1 MRWRPQETDVK
12 NPVAASLRKAWHQ
25 GLRKAFSLFPQAIRF
40 AVFRSFVRCDPAPDK
55 SLQLKIAETR
65 EELEACFKLL
75 HDAYVGAGF
84 MKPAPSGLRATIYHA
99 LPTTTT
105 LCAKYD
111 GQVVGT
117 LSLIRESVF
126 GFPLQAIFDLKDIRA
141 RGGKIAEVSAL
152 AVHPD
157 FRKTGGAIL
166 FPLMKF
172 MYEYCTTFFDTRH
185 LVIAV
190 HPTRI
195 EMYESLL
202 FFQRLTE
209 KEVDNYD
216 FANGAPAVG
225 ASLDL
230 RGAPRKLKEVYGR
243 KSRQKNLYHYF
254 TKLRLP
260 NIMLPQRRY
269 YTTND
274 PVMTTELLDHFFNQ
288 RTNVFREL
296 GTREKMLLHSIY
308 DLPEHQSMLPPL
320 DEVVPDLAEPE
331 GEGGAGGR
339 HLRQHQRY
347 SLKCPGN
354 FMISVDG
361 RTEVATLSV
370 VELSIFG
377 FLAHC
382 SIPIPTKQWG
392 EATIQLGNEEQ
403 STVRAMAVRGRESG
417 GRVFYGFTLAEPDRA
432 WRKFVGALTAGV
444 THEDLAHATRFL
456 Q

>member
-1 MRWRPQETDVK
+1 MRKKRSL
-12 NPVAASLRKAWHQ
+12 AAHIRKFWHDSLR
-25 GLRKAFSLFPQAIRF
+25 RVFSLFPQSVRF
-40 AVFRSFVRCDPAPDK
+40 SIFRSFIDCDPAPDAR
-55 SLQLKIAETR
+55 LVLKIAETK

-75 HDAYVGAGF
+75 HDAYVSSGF

-105 LCAKYD
+105 LCAKFD

-126 GFPLQAIFDLKDIRA
+126 GFPLQAIFDLKNVRA
-141 RGGKIAEVSAL
+141 KGGKIAEVSAL

-202 FFQRLTE
+202 FFKRLTE
-209 KEVDNYD
+209 NKVDNYD

-225 ASLDL
+225 ATLDL
-230 RGAPRKLKEVYGR
+230 RRAPRKYKQTYDKKPQR
-243 KSRQKNLYHYF
+243 KNLYDYF
-254 TKLRLP
+254 VRTKLP
-260 NIMLPQRRY
+260 NIVLPQRRY
-269 YTTND
+269 HTTND
-274 PVMTTELLDHFFNQ
+274 PVMTAELLDYFFNQ
-288 RTNVFREL
+288 RTQVFEHL
-296 GTREKMLLHSIY
+296 TDREKMLLQSIY
-308 DLPEHQSMLPPL
+308 DLPEHQAILPQMTDP
-320 DEVVPDLAEPE
+320 PKSGAE
-331 GEGGAGGR
+331 
-339 HLRQHQRY
+339 LRQHQRY

-354 FMISVDG
+354 FLIQANGKV
-361 RTEVATLSV
+361 TAATLRV

-377 FLAHC
+377 FLAH
-382 SIPIPTKQWG
+382 SDTEIPTRVWG
-392 EATIQLGNEEQ
+392 DATIQLGNAEQ
-403 STVRAMAVRGRESG
+403 STVQAMAVRGKTSG
-417 GRVFYGFTLAEPDRA
+417 NRNFYGFTLAEPDEA
-432 WRKFVGALTAGV
+432 WRKFVGALTAGI
-444 THEDLAHATRFL
+444 THEDLENATRFMAD
-456 Q
+456 

>member
-1 MRWRPQETDVK
+1 MKKR
-12 NPVAASLRKAWHQ
+12 SLLANIRKAWRD
-25 GLRKAFSLFPQAIRF
+25 GLRKAFSLFPQSVRF
-40 AVFRSFVRCDPAPDK
+40 AIFRSFVDCDPAPDK
-55 SLQLKIAETR
+55 RLVLKIAETR

-75 HDAYVGAGF
+75 HDAYVSSGF

-105 LCAKYD
+105 LCAKFD
-111 GQVVGT
+111 GEVVGT

-126 GFPLQAIFDLKDIRA
+126 GFPLQAIFDLKAVRA

-202 FFQRLTE
+202 FFRRLAE
-209 KEVDNYD
+209 NKVDNYD

-225 ASLDL
+225 ATLDL
-230 RGAPRKLKEVYGR
+230 RTAPRKYKETYDR
-243 KSRQKNLYHYF
+243 KPRRKNLYDYF
-254 TKLRLP
+254 VRTELP
-260 NIMLPQRRY
+260 NIQLPQRRY
-269 YTTND
+269 HTTND
-274 PVMTTELLDHFFNQ
+274 PVMTTDLLDYFFNQ
-288 RTNVFREL
+288 RTKVFEHL
-296 GTREKMLLHSIY
+296 TDREKMLLQSIY
-308 DLPEHQSMLPPL
+308 DLPEHRKMLPEMTDAPKSGK
-320 DEVVPDLAEPE
+320 D
-331 GEGGAGGR
+331 
-339 HLRQHQRY
+339 LRQHQRY

-354 FMISVDG
+354 FQVKLGDG
-361 RTEVATLSV
+361 KLQVTRMRL

-377 FLAHC
+377 FLAHAE
-382 SIPIPTKQWG
+382 SEIPVRTWG
-392 EATIQLGNEEQ
+392 DATVDLGNHEQ
-403 STVRAMAVRGRESG
+403 STVRAMAVRGRASG
-417 GRVFYGFTLAEPDRA
+417 GKIFYGFTLAEPDLA
-432 WRKFVGALTAGV
+432 WRKFVGALHTGV
-444 THEDLAHATRFL
+444 THEDLENATRFMAD
-456 Q
+456 

>member
-1 MRWRPQETDVK
+1 MKKRSL
-12 NPVAASLRKAWHQ
+12 AANARKLWHES
-25 GLRKAFSLFPQAIRF
+25 LRKAFSMFPRSVRF
-40 AVFRSFVRCDPAPDK
+40 SIFRSFVECDPAPDK
-55 SLQLKIAETR
+55 RLVLKIAETR

-75 HDAYVGAGF
+75 HDAYVSSGF
-84 MKPAPSGLRATIYHA
+84 MKPAESGLRATIYHA

-105 LCAKYD
+105 LCAKFD
-111 GQVVGT
+111 GEVVGT

-126 GFPLQAIFDLKDIRA
+126 GFPLQAIFDLKEIRV

-157 FRKTGGAIL
+157 FRKTGGVIL

-202 FFQRLTE
+202 FFNRLTE
-209 KEVDNYD
+209 NEVANYD

-230 RGAPRKLKEVYGR
+230 RTAPRKYKQTYNTKKPR
-243 KSRQKNLYHYF
+243 KNLYDYF
-254 TKLRLP
+254 TKLKLP
-260 NIMLPQRRY
+260 NIVLPNRRY

-274 PVMTTELLDHFFNQ
+274 PVMTTDLLDYFFNQ
-288 RTNVFREL
+288 RTKVFQGL
-296 GTREKMLLHSIY
+296 STRERMLLHSIY
-308 DLPEHQSMLPPL
+308 NLPEHQKMLPVI
-320 DEVVPDLAEPE
+320 DHAPE
-331 GEGGAGGR
+331 GGK

-354 FMISVDG
+354 FLVDVDG
-361 RTEVATLSV
+361 KTEVATLRV
-370 VELSIFG
+370 VELSNFG
-377 FLAHC
+377 FLAH
-382 SIPIPTKQWG
+382 SKVAIPTKQWG
-392 EATIQLGNEEQ
+392 DATIQLGNNEQ
-403 STVRAMAVRGRESG
+403 STVRAMAVRGKDNG
-417 GRVFYGFTLAEPDRA
+417 GNIFYGFTLAEPDLA
-432 WRKFVGALTAGV
+432 WRKFVGALTSGV
-444 THEDLAHATRFL
+444 THEDLDNATRFL
-456 Q
+456 KD

>member
-1 MRWRPQETDVK
+1 VK
-12 NPVAASLRKAWHQ
+12 RRSLLANIRKAWRD
-25 GLRKAFSLFPQAIRF
+25 GLRKAFSLFPQSLRF
-40 AVFRSFVRCDPAPDK
+40 AIFRSFVDCDPAPDK
-55 SLQLKIAETR
+55 RLVLKIAETR

-75 HDAYVGAGF
+75 HDAYVSSGF
-84 MKPAPSGLRATIYHA
+84 MKPATSGLRATIYHA

-105 LCAKYD
+105 LCAKFD
-111 GQVVGT
+111 GEVVGT

-126 GFPLQAIFDLKDIRA
+126 GFPLQAIFDLKAVRA

-202 FFQRLTE
+202 FFRRLTE
-209 KEVDNYD
+209 NKVDNYD

-230 RGAPRKLKEVYGR
+230 RTAPRKYRETYDKKPR
-243 KSRQKNLYHYF
+243 RKNLYDYF
-254 TKLRLP
+254 VRTELP
-260 NIMLPQRRY
+260 NIRLPQRRY
-269 YTTND
+269 HTTND
-274 PVMTTELLDHFFNQ
+274 PVMTTDLLNYFFNQ
-288 RTNVFREL
+288 RTKVFEQL
-296 GTREKMLLHSIY
+296 TNREKMLLHAIY
-308 DLPEHQSMLPPL
+308 DLPEHQAMLPKMTDP
-320 DEVVPDLAEPE
+320 PKS
-331 GEGGAGGR
+331 GK

-354 FMISVDG
+354 FLVQSEDG
-361 RTEVATLSV
+361 RAFAIKLRV
-370 VELSIFG
+370 VELSVFG
-377 FLAHC
+377 FLAHAE
-382 SIPIPTKQWG
+382 SELPIRVWG
-392 EATIQLGNEEQ
+392 DATVSLGNNEQ
-403 STVRAMAVRGRESG
+403 STVRAMAVRGKSSG
-417 GRVFYGFTLAEPDRA
+417 GKIFYGFTLAEPDLA
-432 WRKFVGALTAGV
+432 WRKFVGVLNTGI
-444 THEDLAHATRFL
+444 THEDLENATRFL
-456 Q
+456 SD

>member
-1 MRWRPQETDVK
+1 MKHPL
-12 NPVAASLRKAWHQ
+12 VASIRKQWHLA
-25 GLRKAFSLFPQAIRF
+25 LRKAFSLFPVSLRF
-40 AVFRSFVRCDPAPDK
+40 AIFRSFVECDPKPDK
-55 SLQLKIAETR
+55 RLVLKIAETE
-65 EELEACFKLL
+65 EELEQCFALL

-105 LCAKYD
+105 LCAKFD
-111 GQVVGT
+111 GKVVGT

-126 GFPLQAIFDLKDIRA
+126 GFPLQAIFDLTEIRA

-202 FFQRLTE
+202 FFRRLTE
-209 KEVDNYD
+209 NKVDNYD

-230 RGAPRKLKEVYGR
+230 RNAPRKYREVYGKKAPR
-243 KSRQKNLYHYF
+243 KNLYAYF
-254 TKLRLP
+254 VKVKLP
-260 NIMLPQRRY
+260 NIILPSRRY

-274 PVMTTELLDHFFNQ
+274 PVMTTELLDHFFNK
-288 RTNVFREL
+288 RTQVFEGLGMRE
-296 GTREKMLLHSIY
+296 RIMLHSIY
-308 DLPEHQSMLPPL
+308 NLPEHQRMLPGI
-320 DEVVPDLAEPE
+320 DETEDSDAAE
-331 GEGGAGGR
+331 GGGR

-354 FMISVDG
+354 FMLTSPDG
-361 RTEVATLSV
+361 KSRVTGLRV
-370 VELSIFG
+370 VELSNFG
-377 FLAHC
+377 FLAHAKEE
-382 SIPIPTKQWG
+382 IPTRMWG
-392 EATIQLGNEEQ
+392 KATIQLGNDEQ
-403 STVRAMAVRGRESG
+403 STVRAMAVRGKTRG
-417 GRVFYGFTLAEPDRA
+417 GKGFYGFTLAEPDTA

-444 THEDLAHATRFL
+444 THEDLDNATRFMAD
-456 Q
+456 

>member
-1 MRWRPQETDVK
+1 MKKRSI
-12 NPVAASLRKAWHQ
+12 AANARKLWHESV
-25 GLRKAFSLFPQAIRF
+25 RKVFSLFPRSVRF
-40 AVFRSFVRCDPAPDK
+40 AIFRSFVDCDPAPDK
-55 SLQLKIAETR
+55 RLVLKIAETR
-65 EELEACFKLL
+65 EELEACFRLL
-75 HDAYVGAGF
+75 HDAYVSSGF

-105 LCAKYD
+105 LCAKFD
-111 GQVVGT
+111 GEVVGT

-126 GFPLQAIFDLKDIRA
+126 GFPLQAIFDLKSIRA

-202 FFQRLTE
+202 FFKRLAE
-209 KEVDNYD
+209 NKVDNYD

-230 RGAPRKLKEVYGR
+230 RTAPKKYKQTYNRKKR
-243 KSRQKNLYHYF
+243 RKNLYDYF
-254 TKLRLP
+254 VRTKLP
-260 NIMLPQRRY
+260 NIQLPHRRY
-269 YTTND
+269 FTTND
-274 PVMTTELLDHFFNQ
+274 PVMTTELLDYFFNQ
-288 RTNVFREL
+288 RTQVFEKL
-296 GTREKMLLHSIY
+296 TNREKMLLHSIY
-308 DLPEHQSMLPPL
+308 DLPEHQQMLPSIDALPQSGK
-320 DEVVPDLAEPE
+320 D
-331 GEGGAGGR
+331 
-339 HLRQHQRY
+339 LRQHQRY

-354 FMISVDG
+354 FLVQIDG
-361 RTEVATLSV
+361 KAHACALQV

-377 FLAHC
+377 FLAHADAR
-382 SIPIPTKQWG
+382 IPTRVWG
-392 EATIQLGNEEQ
+392 DATIQLGDKEH
-403 STVRAMAVRGRESG
+403 STVRAMAVRGKSSG
-417 GRVFYGFTLAEPDRA
+417 GRIFYGFTLAEPDVS
-432 WRKFVGALTAGV
+432 WRKFVGALTVGI
-444 THEDLAHATRFL
+444 TQEDLDHATRFMAG
-456 Q
+456 

>member
-1 MRWRPQETDVK
+1 MKKRSL
-12 NPVAASLRKAWHQ
+12 AANARKLWHES
-25 GLRKAFSLFPQAIRF
+25 LRKAFSMFPRSVRF
-40 AVFRSFVRCDPAPDK
+40 SIFRSFVECDPAPDK
-55 SLQLKIAETR
+55 RLVLKIAETR

-75 HDAYVGAGF
+75 HDAYVSSGF
-84 MKPAPSGLRATIYHA
+84 MKPAESGLRATIYHA

-105 LCAKYD
+105 LCAKFD
-111 GQVVGT
+111 GEVVGT

-126 GFPLQAIFDLKDIRA
+126 GFPLQAIFDLKEIRV

-157 FRKTGGAIL
+157 FRKTGGVIL

-202 FFQRLTE
+202 FFNRLTE
-209 KEVDNYD
+209 NEVANYD

-230 RGAPRKLKEVYGR
+230 RTAPRKYKQTYNTKKPR
-243 KSRQKNLYHYF
+243 KNLYEYF
-254 TKLRLP
+254 TKLKLP
-260 NIMLPQRRY
+260 NIGLPNRRY

-274 PVMTTELLDHFFNQ
+274 PVMTTDLLDYFFNQ
-288 RTNVFREL
+288 RTKVFQGL
-296 GTREKMLLHSIY
+296 STRERMLLHSIY
-308 DLPEHQSMLPPL
+308 NLPEHQKMLPVI
-320 DEVVPDLAEPE
+320 DHAPE
-331 GEGGAGGR
+331 GGK

-354 FMISVDG
+354 FLVDVDG
-361 RTEVATLSV
+361 KTEVATLRV
-370 VELSIFG
+370 VELSNFG
-377 FLAHC
+377 FLAH
-382 SIPIPTKQWG
+382 SKVAIPTKQWG
-392 EATIQLGNEEQ
+392 DATIQLGNNEQ
-403 STVRAMAVRGRESG
+403 STVRAMAVRGKDNG
-417 GRVFYGFTLAEPDRA
+417 GNIFYGFTLAEPDLA
-432 WRKFVGALTAGV
+432 WRKFVGALTSGV
-444 THEDLAHATRFL
+444 THEDLDNATRFL
-456 Q
+456 KD

>member
-1 MRWRPQETDVK
+1 MKKRSLLANVHKLWRE
-12 NPVAASLRKAWHQ
+12 
-25 GLRKAFSLFPQAIRF
+25 GLRKAFSLFPRSVRF
-40 AVFRSFVRCDPAPDK
+40 AIFRSFVDCDPAPDTR
-55 SLQLKIAETR
+55 LVLKIADTK

-75 HDAYVGAGF
+75 HDAYVSSGF

-105 LCAKYD
+105 LCAKFD

-126 GFPLQAIFDLKDIRA
+126 GFPLQAIFDLKAVRA

-202 FFQRLTE
+202 FFKRLTE
-209 KEVDNYD
+209 NKVDNYD

-225 ASLDL
+225 AALDL
-230 RGAPRKLKEVYGR
+230 RRAPKKYKQTYDKKPRR
-243 KSRQKNLYHYF
+243 KNLYDYF
-254 TKLRLP
+254 VRTKLP
-260 NIMLPQRRY
+260 NIILPQRRY
-269 YTTND
+269 HTTND
-274 PVMTTELLDHFFNQ
+274 PVMTTELLDYFFNK
-288 RTNVFREL
+288 RTQVFAHL
-296 GTREKMLLHSIY
+296 TNREKMLLQSIY
-308 DLPEHQSMLPPL
+308 DLPEHQAMLPKMTDPPKSGKL
-320 DEVVPDLAEPE
+320 
-331 GEGGAGGR
+331 
-339 HLRQHQRY
+339 LRQHQRY

-354 FMISVDG
+354 FLVQ
-361 RTEVATLSV
+361 TEGKPILTSLLV

-377 FLAHC
+377 FLAHAD
-382 SIPIPTKQWG
+382 SELPIRVWG
-392 EATIQLGNEEQ
+392 DVTVELGNNEQ
-403 STVRAMAVRGRESG
+403 STVRAMAVRGKASG
-417 GRVFYGFTLAEPDRA
+417 DKIFYGFTLADPDLA
-432 WRKFVGALTAGV
+432 WRKFVGALNTGV
-444 THEDLAHATRFL
+444 THDDLENATRFMES
-456 Q
+456 

>member
-1 MRWRPQETDVK
+1 MKKRSL
-12 NPVAASLRKAWHQ
+12 AANLRKLWHD
-25 GLRKAFSLFPQAIRF
+25 GLRRAFSLFPQSIRF
-40 AVFRSFVRCDPAPDK
+40 AIFRSFVDCDPSPDQR
-55 SLQLKIAETR
+55 LVLKIAETQ
-65 EELEACFKLL
+65 EELESCFKLL
-75 HDAYVGAGF
+75 HDAYVSSGF

-105 LCAKYD
+105 LCAKFD
-111 GQVVGT
+111 GAVVGT

-126 GFPLQAIFDLKDIRA
+126 GFPLQAIFDLKQIRA

-202 FFQRLTE
+202 FFKRLAE
-209 KEVDNYD
+209 NKVDNYD

-230 RGAPRKLKEVYGR
+230 RRAPRKYKQTYDKKKR
-243 KSRQKNLYHYF
+243 RKNLYDYF
-254 TKLRLP
+254 VRTKLP
-260 NIMLPQRRY
+260 NIILPQRRY
-269 YTTND
+269 HTTND
-274 PVMTTELLDHFFNQ
+274 PVMTTELLDYFFNQ
-288 RTNVFREL
+288 RTQVFEHL
-296 GTREKMLLHSIY
+296 SNREKMLLHSIY
-308 DLPEHQSMLPPL
+308 DRPEHQKMLPQMTH
-320 DEVVPDLAEPE
+320 EPAS
-331 GEGGAGGR
+331 GK

-354 FMISVDG
+354 FLLQSEG
-361 RTEVATLSV
+361 KAHATTLRV
-370 VELSIFG
+370 VELSNFG

-382 SIPIPTKQWG
+382 DTEIPTRVWG
-392 EATIQLGNEEQ
+392 DATVQLGDREQ
-403 STVRAMAVRGRESG
+403 STVRAMAVRGKSAG
-417 GRVFYGFTLAEPDRA
+417 GKIFYGFTMAEPDLA
-432 WRKFVGALTAGV
+432 WRKFVGALTAGI
-444 THEDLAHATRFL
+444 THEDLENATRFMAD
-456 Q
+456 

>member
-1 MRWRPQETDVK
+1 MKRSL
-12 NPVAASLRKAWHQ
+12 AANTRKLWHL
-25 GLRKAFSLFPQAIRF
+25 GLRKAFSLFPQSIRF
-40 AVFRSFVRCDPAPDK
+40 AIFRSFVECDPAPDK
-55 SLQLKIAETR
+55 RLLLKIAETQ
-65 EELEACFKLL
+65 EELEQCFSLL

-105 LCAKYD
+105 LCAKFD
-111 GQVVGT
+111 DKVVGT

-126 GFPLQAIFDLKDIRA
+126 GFPLQAIFDLKEIRT

-202 FFQRLTE
+202 MFKRLAE
-209 KEVDNYD
+209 NKVDNYD

-230 RGAPRKLKEVYGR
+230 RGAPKKYKQIYRGKKPR
-243 KSRQKNLYHYF
+243 KNLYHYF
-254 TKLRLP
+254 TKLKLP
-260 NIMLPQRRY
+260 NIVLPNRRY
-269 YTTND
+269 FTTND

-288 RTNVFREL
+288 RTKVFENL
-296 GTREKMLLHSIY
+296 STREKMLLHSIY
-308 DLPEHQSMLPPL
+308 NLPEHQRMLPTIDHQP
-320 DEVVPDLAEPE
+320 VS
-331 GEGGAGGR
+331 GK

-354 FMISVDG
+354 FLVQVDG
-361 RTEVATLSV
+361 KTEVASLRV
-370 VELSIFG
+370 VELSNFG
-377 FLAHC
+377 FLAH
-382 SIPIPTKQWG
+382 SKVAIPTRQWG
-392 EATIQLGNEEQ
+392 DATIQLGNHEQ
-403 STVRAMAVRGRESG
+403 STVRAMAVRGKDNG
-417 GRVFYGFTLAEPDRA
+417 GNIFYGFTLAEPDQA
-432 WRKFVGALTAGV
+432 WRKFVGALTSGV
-444 THEDLAHATRFL
+444 THEDMDHATRFL
-456 Q
+456 